1 MLVQIPELL
10 SGQQLEAVTSVLRR
24 GQFVD
29 GRLSAGRNA
38 SRNKLNLE
46 LDSGDESYGA
56 LNDVVMTSLVQHPRY
71 LQTAFPARIC
81 APIYARYTEG
91 MAYGGHID
99 DPLMGPPQ
107 SRLRSD
113 ISITVFLSPPEAYEG
128 GELCITDSQGES
140 AVKLPAGHA
149 VLYPSTSYHRV
160 NPVTS
165 GERLVAL
172 SWVQSHIRRA
182 DQREI
187 LIQLDQAR
195 EQLAAEEHAAL
206 AQVDIAFAN
215 LFRLWAET

>member
-1 MLVQIPELL
+1 MLVKIPELL
-10 SGQQLEAVTSVLRR
+10 GGQQLAAVTSVLRR
-24 GQFVD
+24 GSFVD
-29 GRLSAGRNA
+29 GKLSAGRNA
-38 SRNKLNLE
+38 RRHKQNLE
-46 LDSGDESYGA
+46 LDSSDETYTA
-56 LNDVVMTSLVQHPRY
+56 LNDVVMTRLVQHPRY

-91 MAYGGHID
+91 MTYGGHVD

-113 ISITVFLSPPEAYEG
+113 ISITVFLSPPEAYDG

-140 AVKLPAGHA
+140 TVKLPAGDA

-172 SWVQSHIRRA
+172 TWVQSLIRRA

-187 LIQLDQAR
+187 LMQLDLAR
-195 EQLAAEEHAAL
+195 EQLAREQHSAL
-206 AQVDIAFAN
+206 AQIDIAFAN
-215 LFRLWAET
+215 LFRQWAET

>member
-1 MLVQIPELL
+1 MLVKIPELL
-10 SGQQLEAVTSVLRR
+10 SEQQLEGVISVLRR
-24 GQFVD
+24 GRFVD
-29 GRLSAGRNA
+29 GKLSAGRNA
-38 SRNKLNLE
+38 SRQKRNLE
-46 LDSGDESYGA
+46 LDSDDETYRA
-56 LNDVVMTSLVQHPRY
+56 LNDVVMTRLVQHPRY
-71 LQTAFPARIC
+71 LQTVFPARIC
-81 APIYARYTEG
+81 APIYARYNEG

-99 DPLMGPPQ
+99 DPLMGTPP

-113 ISITVFLSPPEAYEG
+113 ISITVFLSPPEAYDG
-128 GELCITDSQGES
+128 GELCITDSQGET

-160 NPVTS
+160 NPVTA

-172 SWVQSHIRRA
+172 TWVQSHIRRA

-195 EQLAAEEHAAL
+195 EQLAAEDHAAL

-215 LFRLWAET
+215 LFRLWADT